1 MAERYDVIVVG
12 GGFAGVTAAREC
24 ALRGRR
30 TLLLE
35 ARDRLG
41 GRTWS
46 AGWNG
51 FPIEYGGAWVHW
63 HQPHTF
69 SELTRAGLSVSISDD
84 TGRAH
89 WHVGGERRTGTIEER
104 DAIARRGW
112 DRFVDG
118 VREALPQPHAPL
130 SALPELARF
139 DRLTMAERLAEL
151 DLDEETRDVLA
162 GELESVA
169 HAPISDAGAVA
180 ILRWH
185 ALSGYSL
192 ELTQFTGGRVTI
204 DGGTGALLA
213 AIADAAAYDRRLA
226 TPVARVARDGGEVE
240 VHTRDG
246 ETFVAGAAIVAVALN
261 ARGGIEFSPS
271 LPEDKRRAIDLGQA
285 SRGVKVMIHARG
297 EAVSQNSIRFEH
309 PFGYLST
316 EILLDDGT
324 QLMIGFGPDA
334 ERCDPADLAG
344 MQASLDE
351 TIPGYQVLEATAHDW
366 LADEYSRGT
375 WAIHRPGWYEH
386 HHAAMRRPEGNVIL
400 AGSDLANGWAGFID
414 GAIESGLRA
423 GAWAAALQPAVSITG
438 HG

>member
-46 AGWNG
+46 AAWNG
-51 FPIEYGGAWVHW
+51 FDIEYGGAWVHW

-69 SELTRAGLSVSISDD
+69 SELTRAGLPLAVSDNA
-84 TGRAH
+84 GRAH
-89 WHVGGERRTGTIEER
+89 WYVGDERRTGTIEDR

-118 VREALPQPHAPL
+118 VRDALPQPHHPL
-130 SALPELARF
+130 SALGELARF
-139 DRLTMAERLAEL
+139 DRLTIAERMEEL
-151 DLDEETRDVLA
+151 DLDDEERDVLA
-162 GELESVA
+162 AELESVA
-169 HAPISDAGAVA
+169 HGPLDEAGAVS

-204 DGGTGALLA
+204 EGGTGALLR
-213 AIADAAAYDRRLA
+213 AIADAAPFERRLS
-226 TPVARVARDGGEVE
+226 TPVAAVAGNGDEVE

-246 ETFVAGAAIVAVALN
+246 ESFTAAVAIVAVALN
-261 ARGGIEFSPS
+261 ALPGIEFSPE
-271 LPEDKRRAIDLGQA
+271 LPEDKRRAIELGQS

-297 EAVSQNSIRFEH
+297 EDLPQTSIRFRH
-309 PFGYLST
+309 PFGYLSS
-316 EILLDDGT
+316 ELLVGDGT
-324 QLMIGFGPDA
+324 QLMIGFGFDA
-334 ERCDPADLAG
+334 ERCDTTDLPAV
-344 MQASLDE
+344 QASLDE
-351 TIPGYQVLEATAHDW
+351 ILPGYEVLDATAHDW
-366 LADEYSRGT
+366 AADEFSRGT

-386 HHAAMRRPEGNVIL
+386 HHAAMRRPEGNVVL
-400 AGSDLANGWAGFID
+400 AGSDIANGWAGFID

-423 GAWAAALQPAVSITG
+423 GAWAAAFG
-438 HG
+438 

>member
-46 AGWNG
+46 TTWNG
-51 FPIEYGGAWVHW
+51 FSIEYGGGWVHW

-69 SELTRAGLSVSISDD
+69 SELTRAGLDVAVSGDA
-84 TGRAH
+84 GRAH
-89 WHVGGERRTGTIEER
+89 WHVGAERRSGTIEER

-118 VREALPQPHAPL
+118 VRDALPQPHSPL
-130 SALPELARF
+130 AALDELARF
-139 DRLTMAERLAEL
+139 DRLTIADRIEQL
-151 DLDEETRDVLA
+151 DLDAEERDVLA
-162 GELESVA
+162 AELESVA
-169 HAPISDAGAVA
+169 HGSLAEAGAVS

-192 ELTQFTGGRVTI
+192 ALTQFTGGRVTI
-204 DGGTGALLA
+204 VEGTGALLG
-213 AIADAAAYDRRLA
+213 AIAGAAEFERRLA
-226 TPVARVARDGGEVE
+226 TPVAAVASRDGEVE
-240 VHTRDG
+240 VQTRDG
-246 ETFVAGAAIVAVALN
+246 EAFTAGAVIVAVALN
-261 ARGGIEFSPS
+261 ALGGIEFSPE
-271 LPEDKRRAIDLGQA
+271 LPEDKRRAIELGQA

-297 EAVSQNSIRFEH
+297 EGVSQNTIRYLH
-309 PFGYLST
+309 PFGYLSS

-324 QLMIGFGPDA
+324 QLLIGFGGDS
-334 ERCDPADLAG
+334 ERCDPADLRG
-344 MQASLDE
+344 IQASLDQ
-351 TIPGYQVLEATAHDW
+351 TLPGYEVLDATSHDW
-366 LADEYSRGT
+366 FADEFSRGT

-386 HHAAMRRPEGNVIL
+386 HHAAMRRPEGNVLL

-423 GAWAAALQPAVSITG
+423 GAWAAPRG
-438 HG
+438 

>member
-24 ALRGRR
+24 ASRGRR

-46 AGWNG
+46 GDWNG

-69 SELTRAGLSVSISDD
+69 SELTRAGLSVAVSGD

-89 WHVGGERRTGTIEER
+89 WHVGAERRTGTIGER

-130 SALPELARF
+130 AALPELARF
-139 DRLTMAERLAEL
+139 DRLTIAERLAQLE
-151 DLDEETRDVLA
+151 LDEEERDVLA
-162 GELESVA
+162 AELESVA
-169 HAPISDAGAVA
+169 HGRLTEAGAVS

-213 AIADAAAYDRRLA
+213 AIAGAADFDRRLA
-226 TPVARVARDGGEVE
+226 TPVAAVVRHDTDVE

-246 ETFVAGAAIVAVALN
+246 DTFVASAAVVAVALN
-261 ARGGIEFSPS
+261 ALAGIDFSPA
-271 LPEDKRRAIDLGQA
+271 LPEDKQRAIELGQA
-285 SRGVKVMIHARG
+285 SRGIKVMIHARG
-297 EAVSQNSIRFEH
+297 EDVLQNSLRYPH
-309 PFGYLST
+309 PFGYLSSET
-316 EILLDDGT
+316 LLGDGT
-324 QLMIGFGPDA
+324 QLMIGFGGDA
-334 ERCDPADLAG
+334 EGCDPADLAG
-344 MQASLDE
+344 MQASLDR
-351 TIPGYQVLEATAHDW
+351 TLPGYEVLDATAHDW
-366 LADEYSRGT
+366 LADEFSRGT

-414 GAIESGLRA
+414 GAIESGLHA
-423 GAWAAALQPAVSITG
+423 GAWATARG
-438 HG
+438 

>member
-46 AGWNG
+46 AGWKG

-69 SELTRAGLSVSISDD
+69 SELTRAGLPVAVSANV
-84 TGRAH
+84 GRAH
-89 WHVGGERRTGTIEER
+89 WHVGAERRTGTIEQR

-112 DRFVDG
+112 DRFVEG

-130 SALPELARF
+130 AALPELARF
-139 DRLTMAERLAEL
+139 DRLTIAERLAEL
-151 DLDEETRDVLA
+151 ELDEEEHDVLA

-169 HAPISDAGAVA
+169 HGPLTEAGAVS

-192 ELTQFTGGRVTI
+192 ELAQFTGGRVTI
-204 DGGTGALLA
+204 DGGTAALLG
-213 AIADAAAYDRRLA
+213 AIADAAVFDRRLEA
-226 TPVARVARDGGEVE
+226 PVAGVVRHDGHAE

-246 ETFVAGAAIVAVALN
+246 EAFVASAVIVAVALN
-261 ARGGIEFSPS
+261 ALGGIEFSPP
-271 LPEDKRRAIDLGQA
+271 LPADKQSAIDLGQA
-285 SRGVKVMIHARG
+285 SRGIKVMIHARG
-297 EAVSQNSIRFEH
+297 ESVLQNSLRFRH
-309 PFGYLST
+309 PFGYLSSET
-316 EILLDDGT
+316 LLDDGT
-324 QLMIGFGPDA
+324 QLMIGFGGDA

-351 TIPGYQVLEATAHDW
+351 TLPGYEVLSATTHDW
-366 LADEYSRGT
+366 LADEFSRGT

-414 GAIESGLRA
+414 GAIESGLGA
-423 GAWAAALQPAVSITG
+423 GAWATALD
-438 HG
+438 